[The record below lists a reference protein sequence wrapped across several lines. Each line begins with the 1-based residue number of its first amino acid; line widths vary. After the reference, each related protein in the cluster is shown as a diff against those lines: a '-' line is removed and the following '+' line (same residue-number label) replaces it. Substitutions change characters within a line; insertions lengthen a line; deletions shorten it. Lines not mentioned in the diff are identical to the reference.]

1 MKSAEDIRKAAV
13 LGAGTMGNGI
23 AQVCAQAGIEV
34 CLYDVSEEALAKGL
48 ANVEKMLA
56 KGVERGK
63 IERADADATRDR
75 IATSI
80 DLDEAVAGCDLVVE
94 AVPEKLDLKQQV
106 FRQVEAAVDAEALLA
121 TNTSSLSID
130 KIAAC
135 LDRPQRFLGLHFFNP
150 VPIMKLLEIVV
161 GENTSKAALE
171 TARGLAERLRKDG
184 IVVQDAP
191 GFASSR
197 LGLAIGLEAM
207 RMVEEG
213 VASAADIDT
222 AMVRGYGF
230 PMGPLKLTDLVGLDV
245 RLGIAEYLAQEL
257 GPRFEPPQLLRDLVA
272 AGKLG
277 KKSGQGFYDWSE

>member
-1 MKSAEDIRKAAV
+1 MDAKELKKAAV

-23 AQVCAQAGIEV
+23 AQVCAQAGMEV
-34 CLYDVSEEALAKGL
+34 VLFDIADEPLARGL
-48 ANVEKMLA
+48 ANIDRMLA

-63 IERADADATRDR
+63 MNHVDA
-75 IATSI
+75 
-80 DLDEAVAGCDLVVE
+80 EAVRARVSGSTLLPEAVTDCDLVIE
-94 AVPEKLDLKQQV
+94 AVPERLELKQVV
-106 FRQVEAAVDAEALLA
+106 FRKVEAAAPERAILA
-121 TNTSSLSID
+121 SNTSSLSIN
-130 KIAAC
+130 KIADA
-135 LDRPQRFLGLHFFNP
+135 LDFPQRFLGLHFFNP

-161 GENTSKAALE
+161 GEKTSDEVLSC
-171 TARGLAERLRKDG
+171 ARGLSDRLSKDG
-184 IVVQDAP
+184 IVVKDAP

-245 RLGIAEYLAQEL
+245 RLGISEYLASTL
-257 GPRFEPPQLLRDLVA
+257 GPRFDPPKLLREMVA
-272 AGKLG
+272 TGKLG
-277 KKSGQGFYDWSE
+277 KKSGRGFYDWSE

>member
-1 MKSAEDIRKAAV
+1 MNANELNKAAV

-23 AQVCAQAGIEV
+23 AQVCAQAGMEV
-34 CLYDVSEEALAKGL
+34 VLFDIAEEPLQKGL
-48 ANVEKMLA
+48 ANVERMLA
-56 KGVERGK
+56 KAVERGK
-63 IERADADATRDR
+63 MDQAEADGVRARVSGST
-75 IATSI
+75 
-80 DLDEAVAGCDLVVE
+80 DLAEAVSGCDLVVE
-94 AVPEKLDLKQQV
+94 AVPEKIELKQSV
-106 FRQVEAAVDAEALLA
+106 FRAVEAAAPESAILA
-121 TNTSSLSID
+121 SNTSSLSID

-135 LDRPQRFLGLHFFNP
+135 LQKPERFLGLHFFNP

-161 GENTSKAALE
+161 GEQTSEAALDC
-171 TARGLAERLRKDG
+171 ARGLAERLRKDG
-184 IVVQDAP
+184 IVVKDAP

-222 AMVRGYGF
+222 AMMRGYGF

-245 RLGIAEYLAQEL
+245 RLGISEYLASTL
-257 GPRFEPPQLLRDLVA
+257 GPRFEPPQLLRDMVA

-277 KKSGQGFYDWSE
+277 KKSGQGFYDWE